1 MGVGDW
7 VERKVGSVW
16 KLVRGKKNEEKNV
29 REALVKKNKGKK
41 NISSSF
47 SLLLTRKKNILMDA
61 VFLVNVTNESIE
73 QPIRLYLV
81 LLTPCMTSL

>member
-1 MGVGDW
+1 MDDC
-7 VERKVGSVW
+7 VERKVGGVW
-16 KLVRGKKNEEKNV
+16 NLVRGEKNEEKNV
-29 REALVKKNKGKK
+29 REEVKRASAKRTFRHLSHSYSLGKHY
-41 NISSSF
+41 F
-47 SLLLTRKKNILMDA
+47 ILMGA

>member
-47 SLLLTRKKNILMDA
+47 SLLLTWKTL
-61 VFLVNVTNESIE
+61 F
-73 QPIRLYLV
+73 
-81 LLTPCMTSL
+81 